1 MRLFTDFDNTLTQ
14 KQSHCQPD
22 FDLQI
27 VQRIHRQ
34 AAQARRELADAYG
47 ARLMAFVRRQF
58 RPCAPQADVQQAGV
72 GCEAHVRSQA
82 IATHT
87 TGVTPCPR

>member
-14 KQSHCQPD
+14 KQSHRQSD
-22 FDLQI
+22 FDLQM

-47 ARLMAFVRRQF
+47 ARLVAFVRRQF
-58 RPCAPQADVQQAGV
+58 RPRAPQADVQQDSV
-72 GCEAHVRSQA
+72 GRQAQVGSQA
-82 IATHT
+82 ISTHT